1 MLNARRWC
9 SLFVF
14 GMWEILA
21 ILGAS
26 PRSGV
31 LGMPNRHQR
40 EGAWTMS
47 NRAKALSEQA
57 RELSPADRIALV
69 EEVLDSLDSAD
80 PAIDDLWIREAK
92 DRLMAYRRGD
102 LAAKDLSE
110 IVAKYGLWLSGS

>member
-1 MLNARRWC
+1 
-9 SLFVF
+9 
-14 GMWEILA
+14 
-21 ILGAS
+21 
-26 PRSGV
+26 
-31 LGMPNRHQR
+31 
-40 EGAWTMS
+40 MS

-57 RELSPADRIALV
+57 RELSPADRNALV
-69 EEVLDSLDSAD
+69 EEVLDSLDGAD